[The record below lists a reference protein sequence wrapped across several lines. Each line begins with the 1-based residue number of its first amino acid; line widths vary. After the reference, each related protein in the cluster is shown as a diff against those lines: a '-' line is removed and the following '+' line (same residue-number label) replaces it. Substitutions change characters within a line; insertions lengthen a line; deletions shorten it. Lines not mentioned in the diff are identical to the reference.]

1 MSILLPVSSLRP
13 LLCPSAKEPDILSAA
28 QAQASGLNVSF
39 DTGRMNPQ
47 RFFSAARR
55 PVQAF
60 APYKTLLPELS
71 LDQPL
76 RLRHLSLLKSLC
88 CSAQY
93 FLGGLAAETSVFFRR
108 LKGSQP
114 GQSSFNAV
122 GRIIGAQALGADVLN
137 AR

>member
-47 RFFSAARR
+47 RFFSAARD
-55 PVQAF
+55 PVQAL
-60 APYKTLLPELS
+60 APYKTLGPELT
-71 LDQPL
+71 LHQP
-76 RLRHLSLLKSLC
+76 LRHLSLRKSLC
-88 CSAQY
+88 CSAQD